1 MPLLRPALTALVVF
15 ASVLA
20 LSVTASSA
28 ADGGHAPTHEA
39 MHTAVE
45 RDGVPGVLGEA
56 DDGAGRWTGSSG
68 VADTRT
74 HRARL
79 PRDRFRIG
87 SLTKPFVATV
97 LLQLEAEGKVRLDDP
112 VGRWLK
118 GLPLGPYGAA
128 FGDQAHVLTIRHLLG
143 HTSGIA
149 DYTTVPAFRAR
160 NFGPGFL
167 SGRTR
172 TYTPRVLAT
181 AALQRPRLFAPGDG
195 WSYSNTNFVLAG
207 MIVQR
212 VTGRPYAEEIER
224 RVIRPLG
231 LRDTSLPGTSARVP
245 GPHGRAY
252 SRLAT
257 GYGPHPRTYDVT
269 SLNPSLAGASGE
281 MVSSTRDLT
290 RFARELL
297 TGGLLPP
304 RQLDEMKD
312 TVPAANGDRYGLGLT
327 SRALSCGIT
336 VWGHEGT
343 IHGSRSAVF
352 SAEDGTHTAAF
363 NVNADWSSG
372 TRDLVEAEFCA

>member
-1 MPLLRPALTALVVF
+1 MPLFRPALTALVAFV
-15 ASVLA
+15 SVLA

-28 ADGGHAPTHEA
+28 ADGGHARAHEA
-39 MHTAVE
+39 MRAAVE

-56 DDGAGRWTGSSG
+56 DDGAGRWTGTAG
-68 VADTRT
+68 VADLRT

-79 PRDRFRIG
+79 PQDRFRIG

-97 LLQLEAEGKVRLDDP
+97 LLQLEAEGRVRLDDP
-112 VGRWLK
+112 VGRWLD
-118 GLPLGPYGAA
+118 GLPLGPYGTA

-160 NFGPGFL
+160 NFGTGFL

-172 TYTPRVLAT
+172 THTPRALAT

-195 WSYSNTNFVLAG
+195 WSYSNTNYVLAG
-207 MIVQR
+207 MIVER
-212 VTGRPYAEEIER
+212 VTGRPYAREIER
-224 RVIRPLG
+224 RVLRPLG

-252 SRLAT
+252 SRLT
-257 GYGPHPRTYDVT
+257 GHGPRPRAYDVT
-269 SLNPSLAGASGE
+269 ALNPSLAGASGE
-281 MVSSTRDLT
+281 MISSTRDLT
-290 RFARELL
+290 RYVRGLL
-297 TGGLLPP
+297 KGELLPP

-312 TVPAANGDRYGLGLT
+312 TVPAGQADRYGLGLT

-336 VWGHEGT
+336 VWGHEGA

-352 SAEDGTHTAAF
+352 ATEDGTHAAAF
-363 NVNADWSSG
+363 NVNADWSAG
-372 TRDLVEAEFCA
+372 TRDLVEAEFCD

>member
-1 MPLLRPALTALVVF
+1 MPLFRPALTALVAF

-28 ADGGHAPTHEA
+28 ADAGHTSTRDA
-39 MHTAVE
+39 MRTAVE

-56 DDGAGRWTGSSG
+56 DDGAGRWTGTAG
-68 VADTRT
+68 VGDTRT

-79 PRDRFRIG
+79 PEEHFRIG

-97 LLQLEAEGKVRLDDP
+97 LLQLEAEGEIRLDDP

-118 GLPLGPYGAA
+118 NLPLGPYGAA
-128 FGDQAHVLTIRHLLG
+128 FGRQDQVLTVRQLLD

-149 DYTTVPAFRAR
+149 DYTTAPGLR
-160 NFGPGFL
+160 GLYYGSGFL
-167 SGRTR
+167 SGRAR
-172 TYTPRVLAT
+172 THSPRALAT
-181 AALQRPRLFAPGDG
+181 AALRQPRLFAPGDG
-195 WSYSNTNFVLAG
+195 WSYSNTNYVLAG
-207 MIVQR
+207 MLVER
-212 VTGRPYAEEIER
+212 VTGRSYAEEIER

-231 LRDTSLPGTSARVP
+231 LRDTSLPGTSVRVP

-252 SRLAT
+252 SRLNGDAP
-257 GYGPHPRTYDVT
+257 GARAHDVT
-269 SLNPSLAGASGE
+269 ALNPSLAGASGE
-281 MVSSTRDLT
+281 MISSTRDLT
-290 RFARELL
+290 RFVRELL
-297 TGGLLPP
+297 RGRLLPP
-304 RQLDEMKD
+304 RQLAAMKD
-312 TVPAANGDRYGLGLT
+312 TVPSGAGGDRYGLGLT

-352 SAEDGTHTAAF
+352 ATEDGAHSAAF

-372 TRDLVEAEFCA
+372 TRDLVEAEFCG